1 MKAGDK
7 AYLIESGRVV
17 EVELVAEVPGGF
29 LVRNGES
36 GRVVGRSELVE
47 VYEEDGWYE

>member
-29 LVRNGES
+29 LVNAG
-36 GRVVGRSELVE
+36 GLRVVGRSELVE